1 MRVIGERSSEI
12 LPKFNTCYFCFFSFS
27 LSSDLRVPVND
38 HRCSARGLVF
48 EMEFKE
54 PVDFFS
60 PGENR
65 SDVSSRVTYEK
76 KKRGVKKYTGEY
88 IYIYKMF
95 FAWSENIFHISRIF

>member
-1 MRVIGERSSEI
+1 M
-12 LPKFNTCYFCFFSFS
+12 LLLLFFFLSFS
-27 LSSDLRVPVND
+27 TDLRVAIND

-88 IYIYKMF
+88 IYI
-95 FAWSENIFHISRIF
+95 